1 MLSSSLNNVNTQ
13 ALLNITDIYNLKQ
26 LINEPTRVTPVSS
39 TLIDVIFTSHPDNV
53 SCSGVS
59 HVGISDHSLIYVFR
73 KISLP
78 SAVRGN
84 NTVSYRQFKNFNRNR
99 FRSDILAQPWAD
111 LMGMDNPNEMWSKW
125 KALFL
130 EVCDLHAPLH
140 TKYVRASKS
149 PWITP
154 ELKNLMYR
162 RDRLKIKALRTG
174 DPSDWNNFKRLRNE
188 VNNAIKN
195 VKKSYYY
202 KTFEVYN
209 GNSRKTWETINE
221 VTRRKSDKAVIN
233 ELELNGTRITNSTEI
248 AEGFNNFFAEIGPEL
263 SRDIEEVGTSFDEY
277 IHQTSNCF
285 SFQRVTQSH
294 VLSYLNKLCKRKATG
309 LDSVSARLLRDH
321 SILLSKL
328 QAYGIQGSTNQWF
341 CSYLKNRT
349 QTCLVN
355 GNKSS
360 KMFLRCGVPQGTI
373 LGPLL
378 FLLYINDLPN
388 CLQHSQPRMYAD
400 DTSITFAGSD
410 VDEINNCIN
419 LDLERIRV
427 WLAANRLTLNMTKTE
442 FLLIGSKQRLSNFT
456 VNPTA
461 NINQFPIKRV
471 STVKSLGVHIDE
483 NLTWECHINEL
494 SKKIASGISAIKR
507 IRYSVPYKTLLSI
520 YNSLVQPH
528 LDYCSS
534 VWGSCS
540 KSLSQKLQKLQNRAA
555 RVITFSNYDRNT
567 DELLRMVNWVKLD
580 RQRLVNKSI
589 MMYKIVNNMVPE
601 YLSSHFVLRSDTLTY
616 NLRDS
621 DGTLAIPQPRTNY
634 CKRSLSYSGVVLWN
648 SLPLN
653 TRQSLS
659 LNEFK
664 SKLKNYDFDSGLI

>member
-1 MLSSSLNNVNTQ
+1 MFCGCGGFRFSVRIIYDLRSPNLRDLLVSAKLSFN
-13 ALLNITDIYNLKQ
+13 
-26 LINEPTRVTPVSS
+26 S
-39 TLIDVIFTSHPDNV
+39 TNPYPKLP
-53 SCSGVS
+53 SGS
-59 HVGISDHSLIYVFR
+59 YRCGKNCATCPFISDGLTNYTFFSTGETRSIKSNLTCETKNLIY
-73 KISLP
+73 
-78 SAVRGN
+78 
-84 NTVSYRQFKNFNRNR
+84 
-99 FRSDILAQPWAD
+99 
-111 LMGMDNPNEMWSKW
+111 M
-125 KALFL
+125 
-130 EVCDLHAPLH
+130 
-140 TKYVRASKS
+140 
-149 PWITP
+149 
-154 ELKNLMYR
+154 
-162 RDRLKIKALRTG
+162 
-174 DPSDWNNFKRLRNE
+174 
-188 VNNAIKN
+188 
-195 VKKSYYY
+195 
-202 KTFEVYN
+202 
-209 GNSRKTWETINE
+209 
-221 VTRRKSDKAVIN
+221 
-233 ELELNGTRITNSTEI
+233 
-248 AEGFNNFFAEIGPEL
+248 
-263 SRDIEEVGTSFDEY
+263 
-277 IHQTSNCF
+277 
-285 SFQRVTQSH
+285 
-294 VLSYLNKLCKRKATG
+294 
-309 LDSVSARLLRDH
+309 
-321 SILLSKL
+321 
-328 QAYGIQGSTNQWF
+328 
-341 CSYLKNRT
+341 
-349 QTCLVN
+349 
-355 GNKSS
+355 
-360 KMFLRCGVPQGTI
+360 
-373 LGPLL
+373 
-378 FLLYINDLPN
+378 
-388 CLQHSQPRMYAD
+388 
-400 DTSITFAGSD
+400 
-410 VDEINNCIN
+410 
-419 LDLERIRV
+419 IR
-427 WLAANRLTLNMTKTE
+427 

-580 RQRLVNKSI
+580 RQRLVDKSI